1 MTEYA
6 LYLDDGGHP
15 DDQPALV
22 VAGYVAS
29 EEQWREFESKW
40 RNALKRFGL
49 SEPFHMTD
57 FMSGTRLSPLRRDQ
71 ILSALANIVK
81 SSTARP
87 FAAGMD
93 MKAYKKVNEEFALEE
108 CHGAP
113 YALTARNVAR
123 SFQKW
128 RVENLSSGDHL
139 SVFVEQGTKHFGD
152 LIQVFKRDG
161 LPIPVAVSK
170 SVSRVQAADILAW
183 EQFKYL
189 KEQGLGARPGKN
201 LRRLVDPMRKREQFG
216 GIFLETDLR
225 KLCDAT
231 SVYPRQSLNPGDT
244 IAYHSEKKRKRK
256 RTVY

>member
-71 ILSALANIVK
+71 ILSALANIIK

-93 MKAYKKVNEEFALEE
+93 MKAYKKVN
-108 CHGAP
+108 
-113 YALTARNVAR
+113 
-123 SFQKW
+123 
-128 RVENLSSGDHL
+128 
-139 SVFVEQGTKHFGD
+139 
-152 LIQVFKRDG
+152 
-161 LPIPVAVSK
+161 
-170 SVSRVQAADILAW
+170 
-183 EQFKYL
+183 
-189 KEQGLGARPGKN
+189 
-201 LRRLVDPMRKREQFG
+201 
-216 GIFLETDLR
+216 
-225 KLCDAT
+225 AT
-231 SVYPRQSLNPGDT
+231 NVYPRQSLSPGDT